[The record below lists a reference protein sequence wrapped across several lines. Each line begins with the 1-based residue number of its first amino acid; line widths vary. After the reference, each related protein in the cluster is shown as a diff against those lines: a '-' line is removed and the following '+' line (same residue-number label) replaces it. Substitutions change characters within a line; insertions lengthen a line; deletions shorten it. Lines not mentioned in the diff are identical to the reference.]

1 METITPDSNIRAA
14 LQEQM
19 RGLTETRCV
28 RQQAEDVTP
37 FEMREIPNGTGGTS
51 LSFTGYASMVERGY
65 EMWSPALGDYT
76 EVIAR
81 DAFTKTLRENPDVS
95 FKVNHDGLPMAKTS
109 AGDLQLSSDSTGLYT
124 EARVNPE
131 RADVLLMRQA
141 IEAGHLN
148 EMSFAFRVTRQDW
161 TDDGMTRRI
170 QEVNLNK
177 GDVSV
182 VEFGAN
188 PFTAGSLSLR
198 NRLADAG
205 VTAEQLV
212 AAYRALTTFNETR
225 ALDPDVAACLSTVLQ
240 LVSIADTAVDVS
252 QVLLSEMLGV
262 ENPDEDQDAALDEG
276 TQPSDDGEAAAPRRN
291 RLALVQL
298 RSVAA
303 KR

>member
-1 METITPDSNIRAA
+1 VETITPDSNIRAA

-81 DAFTKTLRENPDVS
+81 DAFTKTLRETPDVS

>member
-81 DAFTKTLRENPDVS
+81 DAFTKTLRETPDVS

>member
-81 DAFTKTLRENPDVS
+81 DAFTKTLRETPDVS

-262 ENPDEDQDAALDEG
+262 ENPDEDQDAALDG
-276 TQPSDDGEAAAPRRN
+276 GEAAAPRRN

>member
-1 METITPDSNIRAA
+1 VETITPDSNIRAA

-109 AGDLQLSSDSTGLYT
+109 AGDLQLSSDSTGLYI

>member
-37 FEMREIPNGTGGTS
+37 FEMREIPNGTGGTL

-81 DAFTKTLRENPDVS
+81 DAFTKTLRETPDVS

>member
-65 EMWSPALGDYT
+65 EMWSPALGDYI

-81 DAFTKTLRENPDVS
+81 DAFTKTLRETPDVS

>member
-1 METITPDSNIRAA
+1 VETITPDSNIRAA

-81 DAFTKTLRENPDVS
+81 DAFTKTLRETPDVS

-262 ENPDEDQDAALDEG
+262 ENPDEDQDAALDG
-276 TQPSDDGEAAAPRRN
+276 GEAAAPRRN

>member
-37 FEMREIPNGTGGTS
+37 FEMRVIPNGTGGTS

-81 DAFTKTLRENPDVS
+81 DAFTKTLRETPDVS

-109 AGDLQLSSDSTGLYT
+109 AGDLHLSSDSTGLYT

>member
-1 METITPDSNIRAA
+1 VETITPDSNIRAA

-81 DAFTKTLRENPDVS
+81 DAFTKTLRETPDVS

-148 EMSFAFRVTRQDW
+148 EMSFAFRVTRRDW

>member
-1 METITPDSNIRAA
+1 VETITPDSNIRAA

-28 RQQAEDVTP
+28 RQQAEDATP

-81 DAFTKTLRENPDVS
+81 DAFTKTLRETPDVS

>member
-28 RQQAEDVTP
+28 RQQAEDATP

-81 DAFTKTLRENPDVS
+81 DAFTKTLRETPDVS